1 MLPTD
6 LSLWHLHTT
15 WLYWVLLAALVIE
28 LAWMAPPTM
37 RALMAP
43 RSTPAAGPWG
53 SSAQPSPLLTISY
66 VLSLLSALL
75 TVLCLVL
82 LSTGA
87 FYAAAL
93 GVVPR
98 LLRFASQIPH
108 AKGGE
113 QVGSVIGELI
123 GGLLQIALILGA
135 IASLDPTSEFPFRL
149 EDHLTHD
156 S

>member
-28 LAWMAPPTM
+28 LAWMAPATL
-37 RALMAP
+37 RALAAP
-43 RSTPAAGPWG
+43 RTEPAAGPWG
-53 SSAQPSPLLTISY
+53 SSAPLSPLLTLSF
-66 VLSLLSALL
+66 VLSLLSAVL
-75 TVLCLVL
+75 TLLCLGL
-82 LSTGA
+82 LSASA

-113 QVGSVIGELI
+113 QIGSVIGELI

-149 EDHLTHD
+149 QDHVAHD
-156 S
+156 T